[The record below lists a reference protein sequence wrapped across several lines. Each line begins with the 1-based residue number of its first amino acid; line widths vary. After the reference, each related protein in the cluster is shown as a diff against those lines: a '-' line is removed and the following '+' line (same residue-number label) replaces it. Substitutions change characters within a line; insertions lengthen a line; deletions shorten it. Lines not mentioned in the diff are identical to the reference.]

1 MSAPLSHSRPDLTKA
16 LEEMMAVQREEQRQ
30 QDQHANTLAKLRA
43 MEGSGPWLHEPSRC
57 VQSRRWPAYLG
68 VILFALL
75 LAAMIAGIATAAT
88 TAIAQI
94 QITPNLALYCGAC

>member
-1 MSAPLSHSRPDLTKA
+1 
-16 LEEMMAVQREEQRQ
+16 MAVQRDEQRQ
-30 QDQHANTLAKLRA
+30 QDQHTDTLARLRA

-75 LAAMIAGIATAAT
+75 LASLIASIATAAG

>member
-1 MSAPLSHSRPDLTKA
+1 MSAPLSRSRPDLTKA
-16 LEEMMAVQREEQRQ
+16 LEEMMAVQRDEQRQ
-30 QDQHANTLAKLRA
+30 QDQHTDTLARLRA

-75 LAAMIAGIATAAT
+75 LAALVASIATAAS

>member
-1 MSAPLSHSRPDLTKA
+1 
-16 LEEMMAVQREEQRQ
+16 MAVQGEEQRQ

-43 MEGSGPWLHEPSRC
+43 MEGSGPWLQEPSRC

-75 LAAMIAGIATAAT
+75 LAAMIAGIATAAS

-94 QITPNLALYCGAC
+94 QITPNLALYCGTC

>member
-1 MSAPLSHSRPDLTKA
+1 MSAPLSRSRPDLTKA
-16 LEEMMAVQREEQRQ
+16 LEEMMAVQRDKRLQ
-30 QDQHANTLAKLRA
+30 QDQHTNALARLRA

-68 VILFALL
+68 IILLALL
-75 LAAMIAGIATAAT
+75 LAAMIASIATAAT

-94 QITPNLALYCGAC
+94 QITPNPALYCGAC

>member
-1 MSAPLSHSRPDLTKA
+1 
-16 LEEMMAVQREEQRQ
+16 MAVQREEQRQ
-30 QDQHANTLAKLRA
+30 RDQHANTLARLRA

-75 LAAMIAGIATAAT
+75 LAAMIAGIATAAS

>member
-1 MSAPLSHSRPDLTKA
+1 MSAPLNRSRPDLTKA
-16 LEEMMAVQREEQRQ
+16 LEEMMAVEREERLQ
-30 QDQHANTLAKLRA
+30 QDQHATTLARLRA
-43 MEGSGPWLHEPSRC
+43 MEGSGPWLHEPPRC

-75 LAAMIAGIATAAT
+75 LASLIASIATAAS

>member
-1 MSAPLSHSRPDLTKA
+1 
-16 LEEMMAVQREEQRQ
+16 MAVKREEQRQ
-30 QDQHANTLAKLRA
+30 QDQHANTLARLRA

-75 LAAMIAGIATAAT
+75 LAAMIAGIATAAS

>member
-1 MSAPLSHSRPDLTKA
+1 
-16 LEEMMAVQREEQRQ
+16 MAVQREEQRQ

-68 VILFALL
+68 VILAALL
-75 LAAMIAGIATAAT
+75 LAALLATIATAAS

>member
-1 MSAPLSHSRPDLTKA
+1 
-16 LEEMMAVQREEQRQ
+16 MAVQREEQRQ

-75 LAAMIAGIATAAT
+75 LAALLATIATAAS